1 MSRRRQHRYHPGG
14 KGWIRVIDYGYC
26 VGWLRPNP
34 DGPGVQ
40 AVLYGPA
47 RWIGREPQESP
58 NWLVYEV
65 TEVAWPWYVVDEL
78 FNKPGRFHWLTTERW
93 EDPLYD
99 DWTPKS
105 PERFKITWSVRTM
118 RPNHRGHRR
127 LNPHRRTYL
136 GRTQSVPEDTWGW
149 MRGKRM
155 PRKLRLAL
163 YGEH

>member
-1 MSRRRQHRYHPGG
+1 MARRRQRRFHPDGP
-14 KGWIRVIDYGYC
+14 GWIRVIDYGYC
-26 VGWLRPNP
+26 AGWLRPNP

-40 AVLYGPA
+40 AVLYGPD
-47 RWIGREPQESP
+47 WWVGDNDEG

-65 TEVAWPWYVVDEL
+65 TEVAYPWYVVDEL
-78 FNKPGRFHWLTTERW
+78 LNKPGRFRWLTQERW

-99 DWTPKS
+99 DWTPKP

-118 RPNHRGHRR
+118 LPNHRGHRR
-127 LNPHRRTYL
+127 LNRNRRTYL
-136 GRTQSVPEDTWGW
+136 GRTQSAPEDRWGW
-149 MRGKRM
+149 MRGARM